1 MTLWFY
7 IARRFFRSFLMVT
20 GIFFCILYL
29 IDMVEQIRRF
39 DSDQL
44 GLGGAAWLA
53 ALGMPGA
60 LYTILPLTMVLAAVA
75 LFLGMARS
83 SELVVIRAS
92 GRSAMTM
99 LAAPMAVALTLGAL
113 AVAIGNPLVA
123 ATEKRAEEL
132 SARFHAGAAQA
143 VSIGREGVWLRQ
155 GGGISAGG
163 PAGSSAGGAVA
174 GSDLTQAVIRAA
186 RANLDA
192 TELYD
197 VTFLIFA
204 PGQGPIRRIQA
215 DEAKLGPGKWVLTGV
230 KDWPLTGSTNPERDA
245 RASASLTLPSDL
257 TADRIRDSFGTPSA
271 VPIWALPDFI
281 AGLERAGFSARR
293 HRVWFQMEL
302 ALPFVLAAMVLIA
315 AGFTMRH
322 ARFGRTGQM
331 VLLALGSGLG
341 VFFLR
346 NVAQVLGDN
355 GQIPVAL
362 AAWAPPGIALM
373 LSVALLLHLEDG

>member
-7 IARRFFRSFLMVT
+7 IARRFLRSFLMVMA
-20 GIFFCILYL
+20 IFFCILFL

-39 DSDQL
+39 DADQL
-44 GLGGAAWLA
+44 GLGGAALLA

-60 LYTILPLTMVLAAVA
+60 LYTILPLIMVLAAVT
-75 LFLGMARS
+75 LFLGLARS

-92 GRSAMTM
+92 GRSALAM
-99 LAAPMAVALTLGAL
+99 LIAPVTTALVLGAL
-113 AVAIGNPLVA
+113 AVAVGNPLVA
-123 ATEKRAEEL
+123 ATDKRAEEL
-132 SARFHAGAAQA
+132 SARFRAGEAQA

-155 GGGISAGG
+155 GGGLA
-163 PAGSSAGGAVA
+163 A
-174 GSDLTQAVIRAA
+174 SDTPNGHDATQAVIRAA
-186 RANLDA
+186 RGNQDA
-192 TELYD
+192 TVLYD

-204 PGQGPIRRIQA
+204 PGKGPIRRIFA
-215 DEAKLGPGKWVLTGV
+215 KEARLGAGKWVLTDV
-230 KDWPLTGSTNPERDA
+230 KDWPLATAGNPEREA
-245 RASASLTLPSDL
+245 THSASLTLPSDL
-257 TADRIRDSFGTPSA
+257 TADRIRDGFGAPSA
-271 VPIWALPDFI
+271 VSIWALPDFI
-281 AGLERAGFSARR
+281 AGLQRAGFSTRR
-293 HRVWFQMEL
+293 HMVWLQMEL

-331 VLLALGSGLG
+331 VLLALAAGLG

-355 GQIPVAL
+355 GQIPVML

-373 LSVALLLHLEDG
+373 LSIALLLHLEDG